1 MKALLATP
9 SPSGKHA
16 RWWLQVFGSGVRK
29 VDIIYRPGKQNLRA
43 DALSWNPIPADSSE
57 SITLS
62 AQIAEVSSEGA
73 DISQLLDVT
82 AEPASPD
89 DFSKEQQKD
98 PELQCLYLCLQ
109 YGILPEDEW
118 LCGNSSTELHCHR

>member
-98 PELQCLYLCLQ
+98 SELQCLYLCLQ